1 MPDNSNRIGIR
12 NCFKEES
19 PERIQEVILIGK
31 AIVIIFFFIC
41 TGKLLLDMYFLLSIR

>member
-1 MPDNSNRIGIR
+1 MPDNSKRIGIK

-31 AIVIIFFFIC
+31 AMEKIFFFIC
-41 TGKLLLDMYFLLSIR
+41 IGKLLLDMYFFLSNR